1 VYNERKEES
10 MELEAGKRYKKVII
24 KGTPAVA
31 AAEDTIDW
39 VEDPKGMHLA
49 KRGPMGS
56 GIGLLYLNVNHNG
69 MLPTNPETGK
79 PYADEG
85 FTPDE

>member
-1 VYNERKEES
+1 
-10 MELEAGKRYKKVII
+10 MEFEAGKRYKKVII
-24 KGTPAVA
+24 KGKPAVA
-31 AAEDTIDW
+31 ATEDTVDW

-56 GIGLLYLNVNHNG
+56 GIGLLNLSVKTSLG
-69 MLPTNPETGK
+69 LPTDPITGK
-79 PYADEG
+79 PYADAG